1 MEERKEKKRKERST
15 QHRRSTAQK
24 NPSWENFLKRMN
36 SIYHTDGTLR
46 VSERQKKIGRVR
58 EMRTDTGRYISRDA
72 VGKKRGEDGVVKRSD
87 NAVREDEEDEVS
99 ISERS
104 IHHKHA
110 VYFGARS
117 RSLIALPLPTL
128 FSGPISCVIFP
139 RRFARSI
146 LKSKFKSFHFSRLL
160 DYRCL
165 SSRHYHQPVSA
176 GEVEDL
182 KSSLKGKLS

>member
-1 MEERKEKKRKERST
+1 MEERKEKKRKERSA
-15 QHRRSTAQK
+15 QHRRSTAKK

-58 EMRTDTGRYISRDA
+58 EMRMDTGRYISRDV
-72 VGKKRGEDGVVKRSD
+72 VGEKKGGEDGLVKRRD

-99 ISERS
+99 ISERG

-117 RSLIALPLPTL
+117 RSLIAPPLPAL
-128 FSGPISCVIFP
+128 FSGPISCAMSP
-139 RRFARSI
+139 RRFACSK
-146 LKSKFKSFHFSRLL
+146 LKSNLSHFIPQGYLITAVY
-160 DYRCL
+160 YRDATISL
-165 SSRHYHQPVSA
+165 RVK
-176 GEVEDL
+176 VEDL
-182 KSSLKGKLS
+182 ESSLKGKLS